1 MAKHRSFKLD
11 KFIRSV
17 EDGLLKQYFSEVRN
31 ITVPPGVKFEEESF
45 NKFWNGLSQKD
56 QAVIEEELQC
66 INDVADRSRG
76 YLEDAIRD
84 YSIPR
89 TDIDSP
95 ATVAMRVFLHGEDA
109 FSKSFDHYLYVV
121 YSEKLSHHKFYQGVE
136 DFTPIKVA
144 KFKSEVIQYFKE
156 CGKSE
161 NCDIRERF
169 ESDKY
174 ILLVA
179 RGDFMDT
186 HLVFEGGKMKI
197 ASFRP
202 AREDMLVFD
211 PATSLLSINV
221 GAYSDNEKI
230 KYIEIFGKTIM
241 GLSEIDPRTK
251 NDTIVILDPISNNS
265 FDYGGNEHIEAVK
278 LIEVKVKQK
287 GVAPI
292 KLTVNY
298 NDVTRLFSRY
308 NLSSDGTEFI
318 SAKLRFTVTRDGKKP
333 KNITVEIKPPE
344 NTRVPEKAEKQII
357 EDYLRNQG
365 VFLA

>member
-1 MAKHRSFKLD
+1 MAKHRSFKMD
-11 KFIRSV
+11 KFIMSV
-17 EDGLLKQYFSEVRN
+17 EDELLRRYFSEVRG
-31 ITVPPGVKFEEESF
+31 ITVPPEAKFDEESF
-45 NKFWNGLSQKD
+45 DKFWNGLSKKD
-56 QAVIEEELQC
+56 QAEIEEELQC

-76 YLEDAIRD
+76 YLEDAIHD

-89 TDIDSP
+89 TDTDSP
-95 ATVAMRVFLHGEDA
+95 ATVAMRVFLRGEDA

-121 YSEKLSHHKFYQGVE
+121 YSEKLSHHKFYQGVA
-136 DFTPIKVA
+136 DFTATKVA
-144 KFKSEVIQYFKE
+144 EFKSEVIRYFKE

-169 ESDKY
+169 EGGKH

-211 PATSLLSINV
+211 PVTSLLSINV

-241 GLSEIDPRTK
+241 GLSEIDERTK
-251 NDTIVILDPISNNS
+251 NDTIVILDPIKNNT
-265 FDYGGNEHIEAVK
+265 FEYGGNGHVEAVK
-278 LIEVKVKQK
+278 LTEVRVKQK

-308 NLSSDGTEFI
+308 NLSSDGTEFL
-318 SAKLRFTVTRDGKKP
+318 SAKLRFTVKREGKKP
-333 KNITVEIKPPE
+333 KNITVEIKPPK
-344 NTRVPEKAEKQII
+344 NTEVPEKAEKKII
-357 EDYLRNQG
+357 EDYLRDQG
-365 VFLA
+365 IFLA